1 MNDQVHLRMPSRRR
15 RPSEIALEILD
26 CIDKKGEA
34 TKWDLLKILGT
45 SWQFHHWIEEFL
57 LKEKFVEERK
67 KSSHFLYRKTEAGNQ
82 FHELL
87 RNGKIMRALIQVSGK
102 RLRRK

>member
-1 MNDQVHLRMPSRRR
+1 MLSKRR

-26 CIDKKGEA
+26 CIDEKGEA

-45 SWQFHHWIEEFL
+45 SWQFHHWIDEFL
-57 LKEKFVEERK
+57 LKERFVEERQEK
-67 KSSHFLYRKTEAGNQ
+67 NHCFYGKTEVGNQ

-87 RNGKIMRALIQVSGK
+87 RNDKIMRALMQLSGN
-102 RLRRK
+102 RLRRT